1 MSLILLSNDTDLTG
15 GQSVGIAQA
24 NQWSN
29 TTQHPLVIGA
39 DSEVALQSL
48 KVNRTLGPIVS
59 DNNNEGYLY
68 IGAGRSNTL
77 REEDDPR
84 LVAPFTLEP
93 KGLVSAESFV
103 DNVLLPS
110 LRKAVFHAD
119 YQDRINGSVNEDS
132 ATGSFR
138 GYNIKFGEGDTPPT
152 SQLPAAFVVAD
163 DGTNDFTYNATTGV
177 ITKGTATAT
186 RAYGI
191 ATELPMSQ
199 RKAKHVVD
207 FSGAGT
213 SWAYGL
219 SRYASATDPVP
230 EWGSPIEKDWFDFG
244 VAEIDGKLEIYH
256 TVIAD
261 IDNPVLEPKEVVY
274 YGYTGALVT
283 ERYDLATNASAYD
296 QLEFF
301 VDGNQINVYLRNSA
315 ALDDK
320 GAAAPTRDLICSP
333 DLGTPEKS
341 NCFKPINTA
350 CAYLYPKF
358 ELVADS
364 SVFDIVDHEG
374 VDLANFVFDG
384 LLADG
389 SSNLMDLYAA
399 QAVVGQPKYI
409 DLCRE
414 NDLGGI
420 YNDFD
425 PNSEGF
431 DSAPVFQKF
440 GTKLPE
446 IHIIVSPDTVLYTD
460 STEANCA
467 ALLGFP
473 GESVLDP
480 IQTAG
485 FKTFTS
491 VITPISI
498 DGTSMFVRLTS
509 TTQRSINGLTGNESK
524 IVYHCPR
531 FDTSGADR
539 GQLFFEPN
547 EKTYLDLENIQ
558 DIKVNSFSVD
568 IVDRKEVPI
577 EGLNGNTI
585 AMFHI
590 RRKKHLPNTSFDR

>member
-68 IGAGRSNTL
+68 IGEGRSNTL

-119 YQDRINGSVNEDS
+119 YQDRINGSVNEDAS
-132 ATGSFR
+132 DGSFR

-152 SQLPAAFVVAD
+152 SQLPSGFVPAD
-163 DGTNDFTYNATTGV
+163 VDSDDFVYDASKGTL
-177 ITKGTATAT
+177 TKGTTTTT

-191 ATELPMSQ
+191 ANELPMSQ
-199 RKAKHVVD
+199 RQAKHVVD
-207 FSGAGT
+207 FSKAGT
-213 SWAYGL
+213 FWAYGL
-219 SRYASATDPVP
+219 SRYATDEDPFPQWGQPVL
-230 EWGSPIEKDWFDFG
+230 KDWFDFG
-244 VAEIDGKLEIYH
+244 VIRDATDGDKLKIYH
-256 TVIAD
+256 SVVQD
-261 IDNPVLEPKEVVY
+261 SDNPVLEPREVIY

-283 ERYDLATNASAYD
+283 DAYDLATNSSGYD
-296 QLEFF
+296 EVEFF
-301 VDGNQINVYLRNSA
+301 VNGNQIDIYLRNS
-315 ALDDK
+315 
-320 GAAAPTRDLICSP
+320 GTSSRDLFCSP
-333 DLGTPEKS
+333 DLGTPLKD
-341 NCFKPINTA
+341 NTFKPINTA

-358 ELVADS
+358 ELVDDS
-364 SVFDIVDHEG
+364 SIFSIVDHEG
-374 VDLANFVFDG
+374 VDLANFVYSGVDASG
-384 LLADG
+384 N
-389 SSNLMDLYAA
+389 SNKMDLYATA
-399 QAVVGQPKYI
+399 AVSGEPKYI

-425 PNSEGF
+425 DHLATPY
-431 DSAPVFQKF
+431 VFQKF
-440 GTKLPE
+440 SAQLPE
-446 IHIIVSPDTVLYTD
+446 IHIIVSPDNVLYTD

-467 ALLGFP
+467 HLLGFP

-491 VITPISI
+491 VVTPISI

-531 FDTSGADR
+531 FDVSGADR

-590 RRKKHLPNTSFDR
+590 RRKKHLPNSSFDR